1 MISYY
6 GALAHGL
13 PPAGSHQDVSCG
25 PGLVRNAVNSSSQ
38 LGLCGKY
45 YGSALQRICIL
56 LEPHSHFASCSLH
69 VGLAP
74 SEDNLCH
81 NWTSTRSRA
90 HKRKKRNTIE
100 HCVHSS
106 APNFSSMRQDDLQC
120 QSTPLVRQLASNAKP
135 TDSMLHRNTSQIASA
150 LCSYVQLLPFAD
162 DAINR

>member
-6 GALAHGL
+6 GALAHSL
-13 PPAGSHQDVSCG
+13 LPAGSHQDVSCG

-56 LEPHSHFASCSLH
+56 LEPHSHFARGLLH

-74 SEDNLCH
+74 SEDDLCH

-90 HKRKKRNTIE
+90 HKRKNETQLNTVYTLE
-100 HCVHSS
+100 
-106 APNFSSMRQDDLQC
+106 RQ
-120 QSTPLVRQLASNAKP
+120 
-135 TDSMLHRNTSQIASA
+135 TSQACVRMICSAKAPHLSGSLLLMQSHPIA
-150 LCSYVQLLPFAD
+150 CCTGTQV
-162 DAINR
+162 R